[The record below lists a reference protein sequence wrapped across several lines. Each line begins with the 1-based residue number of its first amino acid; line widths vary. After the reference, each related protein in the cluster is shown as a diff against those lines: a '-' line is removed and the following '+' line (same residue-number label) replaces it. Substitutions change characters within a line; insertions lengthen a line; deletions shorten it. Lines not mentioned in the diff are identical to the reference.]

1 MSQSLPNALPDAA
14 PTRRAFFSWL
24 WAAAMAVT
32 AWTGARFLGRTALPR
47 PAPGQRGGIVALGAL
62 DALPVAGDA
71 PLANP
76 AGRFF
81 LVDTGEGLLAL
92 DQTCTHL
99 DCLLAWSEQTGEFV
113 CPCHGSRFAADGALL
128 TGPAPRDMD
137 RFPIQ
142 VTGPD
147 GAIAAATDATTG
159 APLVVSS
166 YTGNAENAAAY
177 DLSVDTSVPIEGSR
191 PG

>member
-1 MSQSLPNALPDAA
+1 MSPSVSNAFRDPA

-24 WAAAMAVT
+24 WLAAMAAVT
-32 AWTGARFLGRTALPR
+32 WTGARLLGSAALPR
-47 PAPGQRGGIVALGAL
+47 PAPGQRGGVFALGAL
-62 DALPVAGDA
+62 NALPVAGDA

-76 AGRFF
+76 GGRFF

-137 RFPIQ
+137 RFPMQ
-142 VTGPD
+142 VIGPD
-147 GAIAAATDATTG
+147 GAIAAASDAMPLEVSGYTDD
-159 APLVVSS
+159 
-166 YTGNAENAAAY
+166 AEDAAAY
-177 DLSVDTSVPIEGSR
+177 SLSVDTSAPIEGSR
-191 PG
+191 PQ